1 MVIPSTKVRFTS
13 LLANRRAVCGVILP
27 ICQDAMRH
35 SRDTSAAGE
44 LLGARIREVRLKRG
58 LSQQALAE
66 RVGIP
71 QTHVSAMELGIQ
83 FPNLLTVL
91 RLAVALECK
100 ANDLVGV
107 FDKADLSSI
116 LPK

>member
-1 MVIPSTKVRFTS
+1 
-13 LLANRRAVCGVILP
+13 
-27 ICQDAMRH
+27 MRH
-35 SRDTSAAGE
+35 SKDKSAAGG
-44 LLGARIREVRLKRG
+44 LFGAHLREVRLKRG
-58 LSQQALAE
+58 LSQQGLAE

-71 QTHVSAMELGIQ
+71 QTHVSAMEVGIK

-100 ANDLVGV
+100 VTDLVRV
-107 FDKADLSSI
+107 FDKTDLPSI

>member
-1 MVIPSTKVRFTS
+1 
-13 LLANRRAVCGVILP
+13 
-27 ICQDAMRH
+27 MRH
-35 SRDTSAAGE
+35 SKDKSVPGE
-44 LLGARIREVRLKRG
+44 LFGAHLREVRLKRRM
-58 LSQQALAE
+58 SQQGLAE

-71 QTHVSAMELGIQ
+71 QTHVSAMEVGIK

-100 ANDLVGV
+100 VTDLVRV
-107 FDKADLSSI
+107 FDKTDLPSI

>member
-1 MVIPSTKVRFTS
+1 
-13 LLANRRAVCGVILP
+13 
-27 ICQDAMRH
+27 MRH

-91 RLAVALECK
+91 RLALALECK
-100 ANDLVGV
+100 VTELVRV
-107 FDKADLSSI
+107 FDNTDLLSI
-116 LPK
+116 LPKTR

>member
-1 MVIPSTKVRFTS
+1 M
-13 LLANRRAVCGVILP
+13 
-27 ICQDAMRH
+27 
-35 SRDTSAAGE
+35 
-44 LLGARIREVRLKRG
+44 RLKHG

-71 QTHVSAMELGIQ
+71 QPHVSAMESGAK

-100 ANDLVGV
+100 VTALVGV
-107 FDKADLSSI
+107 FDKTDLPSV

>member
-1 MVIPSTKVRFTS
+1 
-13 LLANRRAVCGVILP
+13 
-27 ICQDAMRH
+27 MRH
-35 SRDTSAAGE
+35 SRDTTAAGQ
-44 LLGARIREVRLKRG
+44 LFGARLREVRLKRG

-100 ANDLVGV
+100 VMQLVAV
-107 FDKADLSSI
+107 FDKTDLQSI

>member
-1 MVIPSTKVRFTS
+1 
-13 LLANRRAVCGVILP
+13 
-27 ICQDAMRH
+27 MRH

-44 LLGARIREVRLKRG
+44 LLGARIREVRLKRK

-71 QTHVSAMELGIQ
+71 QTHVSAIELGIQ

-91 RLAVALECK
+91 RLALALQCK
-100 ANDLVGV
+100 VVELTSV
-107 FDKADLSSI
+107 FDKTDLASL

>member
-1 MVIPSTKVRFTS
+1 
-13 LLANRRAVCGVILP
+13 
-27 ICQDAMRH
+27 MRH
-35 SRDTSAAGE
+35 SRDTTAAGE
-44 LLGARIREVRLKRG
+44 LFGARLREVRLKRG

-66 RVGIP
+66 LVGIP
-71 QTHVSAMELGIQ
+71 QPHVSAMESGAK

-100 ANDLVGV
+100 VMNLVGV
-107 FDKADLSSI
+107 FDKTDLPSI